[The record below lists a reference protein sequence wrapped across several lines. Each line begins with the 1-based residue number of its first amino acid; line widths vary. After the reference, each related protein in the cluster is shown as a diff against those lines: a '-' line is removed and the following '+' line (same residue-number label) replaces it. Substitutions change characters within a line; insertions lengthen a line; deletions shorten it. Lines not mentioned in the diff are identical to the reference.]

1 MMRSLQKLVMLILVQ
16 LLLVGVAA
24 AQVHGSAEEAKT
36 LAEKGLAHIKAVG
49 LDKALEEFSAKDG
62 KWQDKDL
69 YIFVIK
75 YDGTMMAHG
84 ANKALVSKPMQ
95 EMKDANGVFFTRDM
109 ITVAKTKGSGWVDY
123 LWPNPV
129 TKKTEQKS
137 SYAVAIPGYDGFLGV
152 GIYK

>member
-1 MMRSLQKLVMLILVQ
+1 MKLVQKLMCLLCMQFFLVAGAQ
-16 LLLVGVAA
+16 AQAHGTAA
-24 AQVHGSAEEAKT
+24 EAKT

-49 LDKALEEFSAKDG
+49 VDKALEEFTVKDG
-62 KWQDKDL
+62 KWQDRDL

-84 ANKALVSKPMQ
+84 ANKALVGKPMM
-95 EMKDANGVFFTRDM
+95 EMKDANGAYFTREM
-109 ITVAKTKGSGWVDY
+109 ASLAKSKGSGWVDY

-129 TKKTEQKS
+129 SKKTEQKS
-137 SYAVAIPGYDGFLGV
+137 SYAVAIPGYEGFLGV